1 MIDKNKIELVRQKI
15 RGNLK
20 IDPMFVENEPVH
32 SGGQKILYRK
42 MLMKPMKISN
52 SLL

>member
-20 IDPMFVENEPVH
+20 IDPMFVGNEPVH
-32 SGGQKILYRK
+32 SGVPENTIQKDVDETDENK
-42 MLMKPMKISN
+42 
-52 SLL
+52 